1 MKKFILC
8 FLCAIAGQA
17 CTAETTT
24 GSYTFSASPVV
35 WKLREGSADNW
46 AQLISPAGTDQTTK
60 IIGVP
65 FKWDPGFRLG
75 VGYDANKWNTHF
87 YYTNYQTTGRSNAS
101 GRVFSAFL
109 GNFYSGN
116 TNGASF
122 GPFYTD
128 ASMRWR
134 FVYNVF
140 DLNAGHKF
148 AYDNIVKLTPTVGL
162 KFAFIDQNMFSNW
175 SNPTSN
181 ATPPVVYNFTHATE
195 DLKNSFWGLG
205 PSIGLNTTWPLY
217 NSHHNRFSLIGDVSG
232 ALMWSKWRF
241 KDQYKTNA
249 GTVININNSNINGAA
264 TMVGGIFGVE
274 WDSTISQV
282 DVALRLSYEAQ
293 VWFNQMQFYSYN
305 MGRLN
310 NLMSLQGGTFDIRV
324 SV

>member
-8 FLCAIAGQA
+8 LFCAIAAQA
-17 CTAETTT
+17 CAAEQTA
-24 GSYTFSASPVV
+24 GSYTVSVSPVI

-46 AQLISPAGTDQTTK
+46 AQLISPAGADQTTK

-75 VGYDANKWNTHF
+75 VGYQADNWNSQF
-87 YYTNYQTTGRSNAS
+87 YFTNYQTTGRSNAS
-101 GRVFSAFL
+101 GQVFSAFL

-122 GPFYTD
+122 GPLYSD

-148 AYDNIVKLTPTVGL
+148 AYDNIVKLNPTIGL
-162 KFAFIDQNMFSNW
+162 KFAFIDQNMFSVWN
-175 SNPTSN
+175 NPSSN
-181 ATPPVVYNFTHATE
+181 ATPPVVYNFTRATE
-195 DLKNSFWGLG
+195 DLKNNYYGLG
-205 PSIGLNTTWPLY
+205 PSIGLNTSWPLY
-217 NSHHNRFSLIGDVSG
+217 TTKNQSFSFIGDVAG

-241 KDQYKTNA
+241 KDQYKTDA
-249 GTVININNSNINGAA
+249 GTAINIKNSNINGAA
-264 TMVGGIFGVE
+264 TMVSGIFGIE
-274 WDSTISQV
+274 WNRQYSQM